1 MVTTPFG
8 LTLQLAPSGTPPSSP
23 IALRVACNAAGHV
36 AASTVPSYSES
47 DVPSRLIKTFQCFVA
62 TCSRAN
68 ARPMI
73 AGIGLEVALRLAPP
87 GAAR

>member
-1 MVTTPFG
+1 MVTTPSG

-23 IALRVACNAAGHV
+23 IAFRVAWSAAGHV

-47 DVPSRLIKTFQCFVA
+47 DVPSRLIKTFQCFIA

-68 ARPMI
+68 VRHMI
-73 AGIGLEVALRLAPP
+73 AGIRLEVALRLAPLP
-87 GAAR
+87 AAV